1 MAGDNN
7 QIDNGHTA
15 RVFFKKILVL
25 GATGPTGIL
34 TVQTALEHN
43 HIVTIYARNRFELST
58 DISGHSNIK
67 MIRGDLSDAEALS
80 HAIQGQDIIV
90 SLLGPSGS
98 VVGTPFQRGK
108 GLRMPIA

>member
-67 MIRGDLSDAEALS
+67 
-80 HAIQGQDIIV
+80 V
-90 SLLGPSGS
+90 S
-98 VVGTPFQRGK
+98 
-108 GLRMPIA
+108 